1 MISSNLRSQSMYS
14 DNNIRFFT
22 TCKNWSYLGQSH
34 KLKQEIHRSC
44 NSIGSRTKI
53 TFRSPPAL
61 ERHKNIPRQRT
72 QGAKTVFS
80 LFFPRNT
87 YDKTIWVDKDY
98 VHETH
103 YEKEDP
109 YGNLEFW
116 IWHVCNLL
124 RNISTVEPHGAFN
137 GTTLKLKQDLIETTW
152 HAYRGIKWGN
162 KI

>member
-1 MISSNLRSQSMYS
+1 MKTI
-14 DNNIRFFT
+14 T
-22 TCKNWSYLGQSH
+22 K
-34 KLKQEIHRSC
+34 
-44 NSIGSRTKI
+44 TKI
-53 TFRSPPAL
+53 PLRKRRPITKT
-61 ERHKNIPRQRT
+61 KNIT
-72 QGAKTVFS
+72 KTSSKEVGITF
-80 LFFPRNT
+80 
-87 YDKTIWVDKDY
+87 VDKDY

-137 GTTLKLKQDLIETTW
+137 GTTLKLKRDLIETTW